1 MTLLMAYDWSRKM
14 LYEFS
19 FNFHLTDIFK
29 ILIFILPIAVYLFSS
44 MMKHKVVRWITKCF
58 SVLLSVFILVVIF
71 VLPIYSYLGI
81 KRSIQE
87 EKLLSCEGVV
97 SDFSSPKHHSWG
109 SRDSE
114 SFKINDTEFSYGGD
128 ETYGYSKFSCNG
140 GVIKGNGQKMK
151 ISYCHDPVTEEKV
164 ICYIEKVK

>member
-1 MTLLMAYDWSRKM
+1 M

-19 FNFHLTDIFK
+19 LNFHLLDIFK
-29 ILIFILPIAVYLFSS
+29 ILIFVFPFTFYLFSATVE
-44 MMKHKVVRWITKCF
+44 HKVVRRIMILFTT
-58 SVLLSVFILVVIF
+58 LLSVLIVVVMI

-87 EKLLSCEGVV
+87 GKLLSCEGVV
-97 SDFSSPKHHSWG
+97 SDFTSPKHHSWG

-140 GVIKGNGQKMK
+140 GVIKGNGQKLK
-151 ISYCHDPVTEEKV
+151 ISYCYDPVTEEKV
-164 ICYIEKVK
+164 ICYIENAK